1 MLKKLIMLAIIAL
14 LNKGS
19 RASLQGIIRFLKT
32 KIAPINSN
40 TEDCV
45 RAEYRAYLSAAEHG
59 TIDL

>member
-19 RASLQGIIRFLKT
+19 RVSLQGIICFLKT

-40 TEDCV
+40 TEDRV
-45 RAEYRAYLSAAEHG
+45 RAEYRAYLSAAEYSI
-59 TIDL
+59 IDL

>member
-1 MLKKLIMLAIIAL
+1 MSKELIMLAIIAL
-14 LNKGS
+14 LNKRS

-40 TEDCV
+40 TEDRV
-45 RAEYRAYLSAAEHG
+45 RAEYRAHLSAAKYS